1 MTASPAIPDSPAS
14 TRRGRRWAVTAA
26 LGAAAMAGSAWTA
39 AALINVP
46 DPVTLAALAVIEPS
60 AIGTW
65 FPSRIV
71 QAPPRARDLPS
82 QPRPILD
89 HVAWKGR
96 TVPLLDMLAATH
108 TNAFLVVQDGVLVHE
123 WQRPGTGPATLFPSW
138 SVAKSIVSLLVGA
151 AVARGQLAETD
162 RVSTL
167 LPDLKNGAVFG
178 QITVRNLLDM
188 ASGIAVPENYD
199 PRHPLTGTAG
209 MYLTRDIAGF
219 VRDNAH
225 LAFKPGSQGRYRSID
240 TELLGLI
247 LARVE
252 GKPLADILSE
262 RIWKPMGAQAD
273 ATWNLDRPG
282 GIEKAFC
289 CINATARDFARLG
302 LLVADQG
309 RAGGNRIIPARWID
323 RILTPARRAVDGW
336 QYSAQWWHAPGGS
349 DSDISAIGV
358 YGQYVYVNQD
368 TGTVIV
374 KLSDHGAEQ
383 DEVDT
388 LSVMQAIAADL
399 ASGRAVT
406 ARQDP

>member
-1 MTASPAIPDSPAS
+1 MTSSSVRPELPAESPVRPRPGR
-14 TRRGRRWAVTAA
+14 RRGVM
-26 LGAAAMAGSAWTA
+26 AAAA
-39 AALINVP
+39 AAAGACCAGALTARIDLP
-46 DPVTLAALAVIEPS
+46 DPVTLAALAVVKPS
-60 AIGTW
+60 AVGPW
-65 FPSRIV
+65 FPSRVV
-71 QAPPRARDLPS
+71 QAPARASPLPV
-82 QPRPILD
+82 RPGSILAR
-89 HVAWKGR
+89 VAWKGR
-96 TVPLLDMLAATH
+96 TVPLMAMLEATH
-108 TNAFLVVQDGVLVHE
+108 TNAFLVVQDGVLIHE

-138 SVAKSIVSLLVGA
+138 SVAKSVVSLLVGS
-151 AVARGQLAETD
+151 AVARGKLSETD
-162 RVSTL
+162 RVSAL
-167 LPDLKNGAVFG
+167 LPELRHDAVFG

-209 MYLTRDIAGF
+209 MYLTRDIAAF

-252 GKPLADILSE
+252 GRPLADILSE

-273 ATWNLDRPG
+273 ATWNLDRAG
-282 GIEKAFC
+282 GVEKAFC

-309 RAGGNRIIPARWID
+309 RTGANAVVPARWIE
-323 RILTPARRAVDGW
+323 RILTPARREVDGW

-358 YGQYVYVNQD
+358 YGQYVYVNRD
-368 TGTVIV
+368 TDTVIV

-383 DEVDT
+383 DEIDT
-388 LSVMQAIAADL
+388 LAVMQAIAADL
-399 ASGRAVT
+399 A
-406 ARQDP
+406 ARKAP

>member
-1 MTASPAIPDSPAS
+1 MTASSAIPDPPAR
-14 TRRGRRWAVTAA
+14 TRRGRRWGVIAA
-26 LGAAAMAGSAWTA
+26 AGAAAVAGCAWTA

-60 AIGTW
+60 AVGTW

-71 QAPPRARDLPS
+71 QAPARASACRPGRARS
-82 QPRPILD
+82 SS
-89 HVAWKGR
+89 GR
-96 TVPLLDMLAATH
+96 LEGDGRSRSRRAGGDPYQRVPGGA
-108 TNAFLVVQDGVLVHE
+108 GRGLVHE

-151 AVARGQLAETD
+151 AVARGQLSETD

-167 LPDLKNGAVFG
+167 LPELKNAAVFG

-209 MYLTRDIAGF
+209 MYLTRDIEAF

-252 GKPLADILSE
+252 GKPLGRHPLGADLE
-262 RIWKPMGAQAD
+262 AYG
-273 ATWNLDRPG
+273 RPG
-282 GIEKAFC
+282 RRHLEP
-289 CINATARDFARLG
+289 R
-302 LLVADQG
+302 
-309 RAGGNRIIPARWID
+309 
-323 RILTPARRAVDGW
+323 PARRRSRRR
-336 QYSAQWWHAPGGS
+336 SAASTRRPGTSPVSACWWPTRAGRGRTASSRPAGS
-349 DSDISAIGV
+349 
-358 YGQYVYVNQD
+358 
-368 TGTVIV
+368 
-374 KLSDHGAEQ
+374 
-383 DEVDT
+383 
-388 LSVMQAIAADL
+388 
-399 ASGRAVT
+399 SGS
-406 ARQDP
+406 

>member
-1 MTASPAIPDSPAS
+1 MTSSSAIPKPSAGPRPGR
-14 TRRGRRWAVTAA
+14 RRGTRWGVI
-26 LGAAAMAGSAWTA
+26 AAAGGVVAAACAWTA
-39 AALINVP
+39 TALIDVP
-46 DPVTLAALAVIEPS
+46 NPVTLAALAVLEPS
-60 AIGTW
+60 AIGPW
-65 FPSRIV
+65 FPSRVV
-71 QAPPRARDLPS
+71 QAPAQAHDLAFRPA
-82 QPRPILD
+82 PILER
-89 HVAWKGR
+89 VPWKGKP
-96 TVPLLDMLAATH
+96 VPLAAMLAETH
-108 TNAFLVVQDGVLVHE
+108 TNAFLVVQDGVLIHE
-123 WQRPGTGPATLFPSW
+123 WQRLGTGPTTLFPSW

-151 AVARGQLAETD
+151 AVAGGKLAETD
-162 RVSTL
+162 RVSAL
-167 LPDLKNGAVFG
+167 LPELRHAAVFG
-178 QITVRNLLDM
+178 QITVRDLLDM
-188 ASGIAVPENYD
+188 TSGIAVPENYD
-199 PRHPLTGTAG
+199 PQHPLTGTAG
-209 MYLTRDIAGF
+209 MYLTRDITAF

-252 GKPLADILSE
+252 GKPLADLLSE

-273 ATWNLDRPG
+273 ATWNLDRAG

-289 CINATARDFARLG
+289 CINATPRDFARLG

-309 RAGGNRIIPARWID
+309 RAGQNRIIPARWID
-323 RILTPARRAVDGW
+323 RIETPARRAVDGW
-336 QYSAQWWHAPGGS
+336 QYSAQWWHAPGGD

-358 YGQYVYVNQD
+358 YGQYVYVNRE

-399 ASGRAVT
+399 AAGRT
-406 ARQDP
+406 AR